1 MEMNYKLED
10 LSDEELFRIQN
21 KAYELIKERNLKKG
35 DLEEIVDKASKSS
48 FPKIDGL
55 GFDPWLE
62 NSILICPGA
71 RIDSSSTKHKC
82 RFIVVDDEWSWESPH
97 QVLDTIRRDQSA
109 KNLRQHSITLV
120 TPFEG
125 MKIQVIT
132 QKSQQGKHLVENVTG
147 YVFTKGKLEKTM
159 VKTKRSRNH

>member
-35 DLEEIVDKASKSS
+35 DLEEIVDKAFKSS

-71 RIDSSSTKHKC
+71 RIDSSSTKH
-82 RFIVVDDEWSWESPH
+82 
-97 QVLDTIRRDQSA
+97 
-109 KNLRQHSITLV
+109 
-120 TPFEG
+120 
-125 MKIQVIT
+125 
-132 QKSQQGKHLVENVTG
+132 
-147 YVFTKGKLEKTM
+147 
-159 VKTKRSRNH
+159 